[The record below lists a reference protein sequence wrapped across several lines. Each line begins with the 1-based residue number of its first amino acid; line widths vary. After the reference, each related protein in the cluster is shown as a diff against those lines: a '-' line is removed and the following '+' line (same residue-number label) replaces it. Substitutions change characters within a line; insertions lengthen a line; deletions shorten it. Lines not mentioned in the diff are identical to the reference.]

1 MAKVPTTSRFST
13 KVSSPKKI
21 TGMKPSSVDMGAR
34 SLKTYS
40 KAALQ
45 SPLSFGS
52 TALLQTPSLLG
63 MSAPAKKGKKDS
75 KSR

>member
-13 KVSSPKKI
+13 KVSSPKKS
-21 TGMKPSSVDMGAR
+21 TGIKPSSVDMGAR
-34 SLKTYS
+34 SLKSYS

-45 SPLSFGS
+45 NPLSFGS

-63 MSAPAKKGKKDS
+63 MSDNGKK
-75 KSR
+75 KKPK